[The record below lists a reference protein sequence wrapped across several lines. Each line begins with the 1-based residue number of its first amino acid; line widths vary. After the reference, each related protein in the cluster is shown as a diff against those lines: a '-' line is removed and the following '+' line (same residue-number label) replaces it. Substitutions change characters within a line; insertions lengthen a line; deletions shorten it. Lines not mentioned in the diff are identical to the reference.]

1 LSVKFKQAGVL
12 KIALKPERQEKKLC
26 QESSTPR
33 ENQAHS
39 LAATAVGTS
48 ADRLLS
54 EVLSREF
61 QEKRVHMEGRG
72 MKSLVGRIWQG
83 NLGSALR
90 ARRPLLEFRMS
101 SVTGRLA
108 KVALRL

>member
-1 LSVKFKQAGVL
+1 ML

-54 EVLSREF
+54 GVLSREF
-61 QEKRVHMEGRG
+61 QEKRAHVEGRG
-72 MKSLVGRIWQG
+72 MKSLVGEIWQG
-83 NLGSALR
+83 NLVSVMC
-90 ARRPLLEFRMS
+90 ARRPLLKFRMLS
-101 SVTGRLA
+101 ATGRLE
-108 KVALRL
+108 KVALGP